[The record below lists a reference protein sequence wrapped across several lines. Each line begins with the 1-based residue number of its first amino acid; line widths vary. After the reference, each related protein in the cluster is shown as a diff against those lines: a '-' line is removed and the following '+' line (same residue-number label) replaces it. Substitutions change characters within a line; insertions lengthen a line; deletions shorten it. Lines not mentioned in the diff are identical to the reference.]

1 MEFINH
7 NYGLLKQ
14 HLSHNFY
21 RQLLCQNTKDTQV
34 YQNNFYGSDAKKS
47 CEEQVLLFLKHPTH
61 LRLNYLSDNATKN
74 AHQKCINALNLVAK
88 ELGCNPNSKPQRGT
102 LIVLGLGAGYHIPK
116 LLSLIHYNDVIVIES
131 NIEQYATACANI
143 DLNSIERECK
153 KRHGS
158 LTFFNPTSYEQFI
171 TQLRAYVIK
180 RGANTLVDISLYRHY
195 STPLFDQ
202 VYVEFKQWRNNLA
215 SMWGFFEDEL
225 LGLTHSIE
233 NSKLCAVNSHE
244 NVFSGFSN
252 VPVAIVGNGPSLD
265 KNLKKLRR
273 DSGNMIVASC
283 GTALG
288 ALLKEG
294 IIPDFHIEMERTPAN
309 YYLKERQLT
318 DPRLKDVVLITLS
331 TVFPQLINQ
340 FQHKIVFTKGN
351 DLGSELFANGLTA
364 IKPLF
369 HCNPTVTNMA
379 AAAFSRLGFNK
390 FILLGCDYG
399 YVDPSAHHSQLS
411 DYFNSASDLSQ
422 AKFDAELKVKGNFRE
437 YVYSS
442 RIFNEARLAQEQ
454 LIKLTP
460 KLEVSNTSDGALIK
474 GAKSINYDK
483 FAIETSEKHKVMHD
497 VFNYTQTGD
506 RTRTHGVDFLVEVIM
521 SINALQSKIQSAP
534 SIVDI
539 LNELNFFVQTLYANH
554 NQINKLLLSGTIKY
568 VAATI
573 ASHINHLPTNQW
585 PQYASKARNYI
596 DTMLTEVRLKL
607 SPIAT

>member
-14 HLSHNFY
+14 HLSHDFY
-21 RQLLCQNTKDTQV
+21 HQLLCQNTKDTQV

-47 CEEQVLLFLKHPTH
+47 CEDQASLFLKHPTH

-74 AHQKCINALNLVAK
+74 THQKCINGLNLVAK

-102 LIVLGLGAGYHIPK
+102 LLVLGLGAGYHIHK
-116 LLSLIHYNDVIVIES
+116 LLSLIHYTDVIVVES

-153 KRHGS
+153 TRHGS
-158 LTFFNPTSYEQFI
+158 LTFFNLTSYEQFI
-171 TQLRAYVIK
+171 GQLRAYVNK

-202 VYVEFKQWRNNLA
+202 IYTEFKQWRNNLA

-244 NVFSGFSN
+244 NVFDDYSN
-252 VPVAIVGNGPSLD
+252 IPVAVIGNGPSLD
-265 KNLKKLRR
+265 KNLEKLRQ
-273 DSGNMIVASC
+273 DSANMIVASC

-318 DPRLKDVVLITLS
+318 DHRLKDVALVTLS
-331 TVFPQLINQ
+331 TVYPKLINQ
-340 FQHKIVFTKGN
+340 FHHKIVFTKGN
-351 DLGSELFANGLTA
+351 DLGSELFSNGLTT

-390 FILLGCDYG
+390 LILLGCDYG
-399 YVDPSAHHSQLS
+399 YVDPNAHHSQLS

-442 RIFNEARLAQEQ
+442 RIFNEARLAQEK

-460 KLEVSNTSDGALIK
+460 KLKVYNTSDGALIM
-474 GAKSINYDK
+474 GAKSIDYDK
-483 FAIETSEKHKVMHD
+483 LVIEASEKHKVMHS
-497 VFNYTQTGD
+497 VFTYTQNGE
-506 RTRTHGVDFLVEVIM
+506 RTSANDIKLLEKVIT
-521 SINALQSKIQSAP
+521 SIKALQRKIQSAP

-539 LNELNFFVQTLYANH
+539 LNELNLAVQTLYANY
-554 NQINKLLLSGTIKY
+554 NQINKLLLSGTLKY
-568 VAATI
+568 VVATI
-573 ASHINHLPTNQW
+573 ASHINHLPINMW
-585 PQYASKARNYI
+585 PQYAIKARDYI
-596 DTMLTEVRLKL
+596 DSMLAEVLQKL
-607 SPIAT
+607 FPITT

>member
-14 HLSHNFY
+14 HLSHDFY
-21 RQLLCQNTKDTQV
+21 RQLLCQNTNDTQV
-34 YQNNFYGSDAKKS
+34 FQNNFYGSDAKKS
-47 CEEQVLLFLKHPTH
+47 CEEQVSLFLKHPTH
-61 LRLNYLSDNATKN
+61 LRLNYVSDNATKN
-74 AHQKCINALNLVAK
+74 AHQKCINALNLVAE

-102 LIVLGLGAGYHIPK
+102 LIVLGLGAGYHIHK
-116 LLSLIHYNDVIVIES
+116 LLSLIHYTDVIVVES

-158 LTFFNPTSYEQFI
+158 LTFFNPTSYEQLI
-171 TQLRAYVIK
+171 DQLRAYVIK
-180 RGANTLVDISLYRHY
+180 RGAHTLVDISLYRHY

-202 VYVEFKQWRNNLA
+202 VYTEFKQWRNNLA

-233 NSKLCAVNSHE
+233 NSKLCAVSSHE
-244 NVFSGFSN
+244 NVFDSHSN
-252 VPVAIVGNGPSLD
+252 IPVAVIGNGPSLD
-265 KNLKKLRR
+265 KNLKKLRQ
-273 DSGNMIVASC
+273 DSANMIIASC

-288 ALLKEG
+288 VLLKEG
-294 IIPDFHIEMERTPAN
+294 IIPDFQIEMERTPAN

-331 TVFPQLINQ
+331 TVFPKLINQ

-351 DLGSELFANGLTA
+351 DLGSELFSNGLTA

-379 AAAFSRLGFNK
+379 AAALSRIGFNK
-390 FILLGCDYG
+390 LVLLGCDYG

-442 RIFNEARLAQEQ
+442 RIFNEARLAQEK

-460 KLEVSNTSDGALIK
+460 TLDVSNTSDGALII
-474 GAKSINYDK
+474 GAKPLDYDNI
-483 FAIETSEKHKVMHD
+483 AIEASEKHKVMHD
-497 VFNYTQTGD
+497 VFTYTQTAERA
-506 RTRTHGVDFLVEVIM
+506 RTSDIDLLGEAILFIK
-521 SINALQSKIQSAP
+521 ALKNTVQSAL

-539 LNELNFFVQTLYANH
+539 LNELNLAVQALYTSH

-573 ASHINHLPTNQW
+573 ASHINHLPTNLW
-585 PQYASKARNYI
+585 PQYVSKTRDYI
-596 DTMLTEVRLKL
+596 DTMLAEVLQKL
-607 SPIAT
+607 SPIVT

>member
-14 HLSHNFY
+14 HLSHDFY
-21 RQLLCQNTKDTQV
+21 RQLLCQNTNDTQV
-34 YQNNFYGSDAKKS
+34 FQNNFYGSDAKKS
-47 CEEQVLLFLKHPTH
+47 CEEQVSLFLKHPTH
-61 LRLNYLSDNATKN
+61 LRLNYVSDNATKN

-102 LIVLGLGAGYHIPK
+102 LIVLGLGAGYHIHK
-116 LLSLIHYNDVIVIES
+116 LLSLIHYTDVIVVES
-131 NIEQYATACANI
+131 DIEQYATACANI

-158 LTFFNPTSYEQFI
+158 LTFFNPTSYEQLI
-171 TQLRAYVIK
+171 DQLRAYVIK
-180 RGANTLVDISLYRHY
+180 RGAHTLVDISLYRHY

-202 VYVEFKQWRNNLA
+202 VYTEFKQWRNNLA

-233 NSKLCAVNSHE
+233 NSKLCAVSSHE
-244 NVFSGFSN
+244 NVFDSHSN
-252 VPVAIVGNGPSLD
+252 IPVAVIGNGPSLD
-265 KNLKKLRR
+265 KNLKKLRQ
-273 DSGNMIVASC
+273 DSANMIIASC

-288 ALLKEG
+288 VLLKEG

-331 TVFPQLINQ
+331 TVFPKLINQ

-351 DLGSELFANGLTA
+351 DLGSELFSNGLTA

-379 AAAFSRLGFNK
+379 AAALSRIGFNK
-390 FILLGCDYG
+390 LVLLGCDYG

-442 RIFNEARLAQEQ
+442 RIFNEARLAQEK

-460 KLEVSNTSDGALIK
+460 TLDVSNTSDGALII
-474 GAKSINYDK
+474 GAKPLDYDNI
-483 FAIETSEKHKVMHD
+483 AIEASEKHKVMHD
-497 VFNYTQTGD
+497 VFTYTQTAERA
-506 RTRTHGVDFLVEVIM
+506 RTSDIDLLGEAILFIK
-521 SINALQSKIQSAP
+521 ALKNTVQSAL

-539 LNELNFFVQTLYANH
+539 LNELNLAVQALYTSH

-573 ASHINHLPTNQW
+573 ASHINHLPTNLW
-585 PQYASKARNYI
+585 PQYVSKTRDYI
-596 DTMLTEVRLKL
+596 DTMLAEVLQKL
-607 SPIAT
+607 SPIVT